1 MSVDSY
7 MINKIISFLEELRI
21 WYLLGMPR
29 RSKEKIAEIYGI
41 CRENKCGFFA
51 NTSCGMC
58 GCPIS
63 DRSILKNKIML
74 ATTACPH
81 ENKYWGPE
89 EGFVDKKAELM
100 NKKETP
106 PKYIKTGGGGGCGCK

>member
-1 MSVDSY
+1 LKIKD
-7 MINKIISFLEELRI
+7 KIITFLEELRA

-29 RSKEKIAEIYGI
+29 RSKERIAEIYGI
-41 CRENKCGFFA
+41 CKQNKCGFFE

-63 DRSILKNKIML
+63 DKSILKNKIML
-74 ATTACPH
+74 ATTECPH

-89 EGFVDKKAELM
+89 EGLSDKKAEVM
-100 NKKETP
+100 NKKESVN
-106 PKYIKTGGGGGCGCK
+106 IRSFRTGGGGGCGCK